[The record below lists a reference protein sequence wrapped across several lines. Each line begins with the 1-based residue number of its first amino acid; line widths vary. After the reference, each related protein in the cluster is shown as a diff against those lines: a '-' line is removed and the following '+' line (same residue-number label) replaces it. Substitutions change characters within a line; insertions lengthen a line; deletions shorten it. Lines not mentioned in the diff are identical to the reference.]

1 MNLEER
7 VHPFQ
12 STGVS
17 PAAERDDGK
26 YLNGGGEFLVGVFGD
41 SYTGVDTYASIVP
54 NLLICYE

>member
-26 YLNGGGEFLVGVFGD
+26 YLNGGGEFLVCVFGD
-41 SYTGVDTYASIVP
+41 SYTGVDINQIEP
-54 NLLICYE
+54 

>member
-1 MNLEER
+1 MNVKER

-17 PAAERDDGK
+17 TDAEGSDGK

-41 SYTGVDTYASIVP
+41 SYTGVDTSP
-54 NLLICYE
+54 